1 MYNPMKDTSMHNI
14 AHPGQTAAPRKI
26 RIACGLAVAVIGLN
40 APLAAAATIAV
51 QNGSFETGFTLTGGG
66 WAQTAPVWNPQSAHN
81 WRQFN
86 GTQFFTTAQNGVW
99 SENLTDPGLTE
110 GIISQNLLTTVNVGD
125 VLSVAFYLGREK
137 ASVAGGLGGAIT
149 ASFLVGANVYS
160 QNFSIDTNTQVA
172 DSWVAYTF
180 TTAPITNAGNLSV
193 KFNRLSDRPW
203 IDNISDVTVT
213 SIPEPSSLALVGLG
227 MVSLLGLRRRRAGM
241 R

>member
-1 MYNPMKDTSMHNI
+1 MHHNTSLSHI
-14 AHPGQTAAPRKI
+14 TRPGQTATPGKI
-26 RIACGLAVAVIGLN
+26 RMVCGLAMAVIGLN
-40 APLAAAATIAV
+40 APLASAATITV

-86 GTQFFTTAQNGVW
+86 GTQFFTTAQDGVW
-99 SENLTDPGLTE
+99 SENLTDAQATE
-110 GIISQNLLTTVNVGD
+110 GIISQNLATTVNIGD
-125 VLSVAFYLGREK
+125 VLSVTFYLGREK

-160 QNFSIDTNTQVA
+160 QNFSINTGTQLA

-180 TTAPITNAGNLSV
+180 TTAPITHTGNLSI
-193 KFNRLSDRPW
+193 KFEQLSDRPW
-203 IDNISDVTVT
+203 IDNISNVTVT

-227 MVSLLGLRRRRAGM
+227 MGSLLGFRRRRAAV
-241 R
+241 